1 MKGEWVNLLFIG
13 FSKVKKKKEKKKRK
27 KKEKKGFL
35 LKDAGLETESVHC
48 FCNEVGAS
56 VPPGC

>member
-1 MKGEWVNLLFIG
+1 MKEEWVNLLFIG
-13 FSKVKKKKEKKKRK
+13 FSKVKKKEKK
-27 KKEKKGFL
+27 KKGFL